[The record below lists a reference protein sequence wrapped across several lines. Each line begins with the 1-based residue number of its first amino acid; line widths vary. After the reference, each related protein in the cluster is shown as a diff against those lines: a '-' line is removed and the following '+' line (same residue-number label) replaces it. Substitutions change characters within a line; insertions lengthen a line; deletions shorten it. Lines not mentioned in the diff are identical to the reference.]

1 MSTLDA
7 FLFDSI
13 NMETRLD
20 NKIGDEI
27 NRVSS
32 LVTEYNYTVAD
43 LNAAVNS
50 EETLLDYVRDTEDTF
65 GLEHADLYK
74 FEQDALNDYLRYLD
88 SLWY

>member
-32 LVTEYNYTVAD
+32 LVSRT
-43 LNAAVNS
+43 
-50 EETLLDYVRDTEDTF
+50 
-65 GLEHADLYK
+65 
-74 FEQDALNDYLRYLD
+74 
-88 SLWY
+88 